1 MYEKKEEKDE
11 YGPKTVFTIK
21 HSEIPKGVTQCVKHV
36 YTRLSENE
44 IKCSQCRSAWIVNP
58 EVIDELCQETI

>member
-21 HSEIPKGVTQCVKHV
+21 HSEIPKGVTQCVEHEWKP
-36 YTRLSENE
+36 LNE
-44 IKCSQCRSAWIVNP
+44 KELYCGKCQSAIIIKN
-58 EVIDELCQETI
+58 L